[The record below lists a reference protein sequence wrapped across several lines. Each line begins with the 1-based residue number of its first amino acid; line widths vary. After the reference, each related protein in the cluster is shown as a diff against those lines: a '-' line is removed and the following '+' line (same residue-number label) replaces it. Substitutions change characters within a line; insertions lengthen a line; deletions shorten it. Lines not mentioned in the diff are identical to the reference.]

1 MTNKKRFVFALAT
14 FVGTVMG
21 VGLFGLPYVGVQSGY
36 LILVMYLFIGAGIVI
51 VINFLYSEVAV
62 NTKGLHRLPGYAA
75 IYLGAGG
82 KRAAFIVKSLA
93 LFGALLAYLI
103 IGGQFLASLFGGPVI
118 LYTFIFL
125 ILGSFLIW
133 QDSKSVGAVE
143 FALLFVFLAIVI
155 FLFAAGV
162 SKIDLNNLVTVK
174 INNFFVPY
182 GIVLF
187 SLWGASIVPEI
198 KEQLK
203 NNLKQVKQVVFWGV
217 LICLAVYLLF
227 STLIIGIS
235 GTATSRDGI
244 SSLSDHFGELILFI
258 GYVFG
263 IITTFTSF
271 IALGLTVKKLFWYDY
286 HLPKIVAWSLASF
299 IPLGLFVIGLQDFI
313 GVIGI
318 TGAVMLGLDGVLVT
332 LVYLSMKRRQKPAN
346 YIKLK
351 ILGSSLI
358 FLLSVGVVLQIF
370 YTINGY

>member
-1 MTNKKRFVFALAT
+1 MASVST
-14 FVGTVMG
+14 
-21 VGLFGLPYVGVQSGY
+21 
-36 LILVMYLFIGAGIVI
+36 LIDKLENPLIINGARDKQH
-51 VINFLYSEVAV
+51 L
-62 NTKGLHRLPGYAA
+62 
-75 IYLGAGG
+75 IYL
-82 KRAAFIVKSLA
+82 KRYKNNM
-93 LFGALLAYLI
+93 I
-103 IGGQFLASLFGGPVI
+103 I
-118 LYTFIFL
+118 TTDD
-125 ILGSFLIW
+125 GSFSRKCFTTDIL
-133 QDSKSVGAVE
+133 
-143 FALLFVFLAIVI
+143 
-155 FLFAAGV
+155 
-162 SKIDLNNLVTVK
+162 
-174 INNFFVPY
+174 
-182 GIVLF
+182 
-187 SLWGASIVPEI
+187 

-351 ILGSSLI
+351 MLGSSLI
-358 FLLSVGVVLQIF
+358 VLLSVGVVLQIF